1 MDREVKLFMSK
12 LSKVNNFESVNFVIL
27 FGSRADN
34 TANKMSDYDFA
45 VYFEG
50 NEKRKFRFLLDSNF
64 DEKFDVKIFQD
75 LPLFIRKDVLKGKIV
90 YVKDFNLI
98 YDVAYQTIKEF
109 ESFKKYYYN
118 YIYYEEVK

>member
-75 LPLFIRKDVLKGKIV
+75 LPLFIRKDVLKGKILYARDMGFV
-90 YVKDFNLI
+90 YDI
-98 YDVAYQTIKEF
+98 AYETIKAF
-109 ESFKKYYYN
+109 DGFKKYYYSR
-118 YIYYEEVK
+118 IK